1 MDGRA
6 DSTARPA
13 VLRRPLLL
21 ASACCSAHRASSA
34 ASVCSV
40 CAWLRGTSKPWRGS
54 SVEVTTGPVLGTE
67 MVTGRPLGAIL
78 NHPLE
83 YTMRDEGEFGRLLH
97 QLRRERDLTQ
107 EDLGQGLWNRQWT
120 MR

>member
-1 MDGRA
+1 MVGPILPLA
-6 DSTARPA
+6 LLSCA
-13 VLRRPLLL
+13 VR
-21 ASACCSAHRASSA
+21 CCSL
-34 ASVCSV
+34 
-40 CAWLRGTSKPWRGS
+40 CAWLRGTSKPCRGS

-83 YTMRDEGEFGRLLH
+83 YTMRDEGEFGQLLH

-107 EDLGQGLWNRQWT
+107 ENLGQAAFCSRDT
-120 MR
+120 IK

>member
-1 MDGRA
+1 M
-6 DSTARPA
+6 
-13 VLRRPLLL
+13 
-21 ASACCSAHRASSA
+21 
-34 ASVCSV
+34 
-40 CAWLRGTSKPWRGS
+40 
-54 SVEVTTGPVLGTE
+54 TTGPVLGTE

-107 EDLGQGLWNRQWT
+107 EDLGQGL
-120 MR
+120 